1 MEIEVCDNIRRL
13 RREKN
18 MTQEML
24 AEILS
29 VTPQAVSKWER
40 AERYPDITMLPAIAN
55 YFGVSVDM
63 LLGND
68 KTRNEEK
75 IRTYLADFRNLSVM
89 EKGQDAFC
97 LSQKAYEEYPY
108 DCRIMMLYVNAL
120 KLYGPAGSDE
130 EIERICKTVL
140 NQSDDPKLCAD
151 ASYFLCGFRS
161 AEDRMA
167 FLNKFIDY
175 GEDWNWF
182 KIYPRDSEEGRIMMQ
197 HEICDAWWHLNQ
209 IIYEY
214 GDLFNEDPSRKI
226 SHETKIALIRKCEAI
241 FRAFFDENDL
251 GEYSFYLGQYNEFL
265 AQEYAALHMEEET
278 LTHLEKAI
286 DGWTAYRNLP
296 EQYEYRSV
304 LYDQR
309 PYSKPNVSGTYC
321 DLSRLKDKLDRDETY
336 SFLRRNYRFQE
347 LYKKLS

>member
-1 MEIEVCDNIRRL
+1 MFV
-13 RREKN
+13 
-18 MTQEML
+18 TV
-24 AEILS
+24 LS
-29 VTPQAVSKWER
+29 VFVSTHNTTTVSGSPSPAELYHTGHILAAV
-40 AERYPDITMLPAIAN
+40 PC
-55 YFGVSVDM
+55 VS
-63 LLGND
+63 
-68 KTRNEEK
+68 
-75 IRTYLADFRNLSVM
+75 
-89 EKGQDAFC
+89 
-97 LSQKAYEEYPY
+97 
-108 DCRIMMLYVNAL
+108 
-120 KLYGPAGSDE
+120 
-130 EIERICKTVL
+130 
-140 NQSDDPKLCAD
+140 
-151 ASYFLCGFRS
+151 
-161 AEDRMA
+161 
-167 FLNKFIDY
+167 
-175 GEDWNWF
+175 
-182 KIYPRDSEEGRIMMQ
+182 
-197 HEICDAWWHLNQ
+197 DAWWHLNQ